1 MGAIVHLKTETR
13 EKYDNDNYSSLLL
26 LIKENKFRKN
36 VEEIPK
42 FHGNENYDN
51 EFSNIEDDD
60 DYDNEDGK
68 NLLDGGNRA
77 ERQAQKHRRIVMSI
91 IRCND
96 DT

>member
-13 EKYDNDNYSSLLL
+13 EKYDSDNYSSLLL

-36 VEEIPK
+36 VEEIPN

-68 NLLDGGNRA
+68 HLLTGATELKDKLRNTG
-77 ERQAQKHRRIVMSI
+77 E
-91 IRCND
+91 
-96 DT
+96 